1 MTLALRCRLSH
12 QGGVHPITYRPH
24 LPTTGS
30 SLPLLSRG
38 RKEICRKERKLLK
51 AMTDRKQVLAAQ
63 TRLTRKR
70 LEDDLELAHRSITRE
85 AAAKS
90 TLNSGGTIRKL
101 VRTLLEKLGEATTE
115 LINAQAK
122 AGADSA
128 SHVAEEVRSA
138 LASPTSAYL
147 GQCRKTLSRKA
158 ERFNILQPDI
168 DRFFDS
174 LTDRATVAL
183 ADYPKPTELVIA
195 GLRPEKLPKGWERV
209 QRTLEKARAQL
220 AKASDEEDFQS
231 VGLLCRD
238 VLISTAQAV
247 YDADKHGTLDGIAP
261 SDTDAKRQLEA
272 FFAAELPGAG
282 NEELRAHARCAVT
295 LANAL
300 THKRSATFLLG
311 SVCFEATSSVVTL
324 TAIVSVN
331 R

>member
-1 MTLALRCRLSH
+1 
-12 QGGVHPITYRPH
+12 
-24 LPTTGS
+24 
-30 SLPLLSRG
+30 
-38 RKEICRKERKLLK
+38 
-51 AMTDRKQVLAAQ
+51 MTDRKEALAAQ
-63 TRLTRKR
+63 TRLIRKR
-70 LEDDLELAHRSITRE
+70 LEDDLEFAHRSITRE
-85 AAAKS
+85 AAAKGS
-90 TLNSGGTIRKL
+90 LNSGGTIRKL
-101 VRTLLEKLGEATTE
+101 VRTLLEKLGEAATE
-115 LINAQAK
+115 LTSAQVQ
-122 AGADSA
+122 AGADNA
-128 SHVAEEVRSA
+128 SHVADEVRSA

-147 GQCRKTLSRKA
+147 EQCRKTLSPMA
-158 ERFNILQPDI
+158 DTFAILQPNI

-231 VGLLCRD
+231 VGHLCRA

-247 YDADKHGTLDGIAP
+247 YDADKHGTLDGVP
-261 SDTDAKRQLEA
+261 SSDTDAKRQLEA
-272 FFAAELPGAG
+272 FFAAELSGRG
-282 NEELRAHARCAVT
+282 NEELRAHVRCAVK
-295 LANAL
+295 LAHAL

-311 SVCFEATSSVVTL
+311 SVCFEATSSIVNL